1 MRFQDKVVLV
11 TGGTSGIGRAAALA
25 FAREGAAVLIGGRRA
40 PEGQAVVEEIRAAG
54 GEARFVRTDVSK
66 EADVAALVRAAVET
80 WGRID
85 VAFNNAALEQS
96 PGEITGA
103 LAAEVD
109 QLLDVNVKG
118 VIWSLKHEVA
128 AMLAGGGG
136 AIVNT
141 TSGAGHV
148 GLPGAAVYTATKHAV
163 EGLTKAVA
171 LEVASRGIR
180 VNAVAPGAIE
190 TPMLNRFV
198 AGNDLRATLEAAHP
212 VGRIG
217 TAEEVAEA
225 VLFLADPR
233 ASFVTGTSLAVD
245 GGYTAR

>member
-40 PEGQAVVEEIRAAG
+40 AEGQAVVEEIRAAG
-54 GEARFVRTDVSK
+54 GEARFVRADVSR

-85 VAFNNAALEQS
+85 VAFNNAALEQA

-163 EGLTKAVA
+163 EGLTKSVA

-190 TPMLNRFV
+190 TPMLNRFTD
-198 AGNDLRATLEAAHP
+198 GTDLRATLEAAHP

-233 ASFVTGTSLAVD
+233 ASFVTGTSLLVD